1 MDIIAIIISFFAL
14 MASAASACISWRQY
28 YSSEKIGDK
37 FIACLA
43 KNMKELKRTIL
54 MMDGGLEDK
63 NRILFI
69 ETIHDLMLYQ
79 INEKDKLKFLTKEQR
94 DLLSVLQETI
104 EDCVGN
110 IFAKTSAEDVEF
122 NRGVASNAI
131 KEFLKKI

>member
-14 MASAASACISWRQY
+14 MASAASAYISWRQY
-28 YSSEKIGDK
+28 CSSEKIGDK
-37 FIACLA
+37 FMACLV

-54 MMDGGLEDK
+54 MMDSGLEDK

-79 INEKDKLKFLTKEQR
+79 INEKDKQKFLTKEQR
-94 DLLSVLQETI
+94 DLLSTLQETI

-110 IFAKTSAEDVEF
+110 IFAKASVEDVEF

-131 KEFLKKI
+131 KDFLKTI

>member
-14 MASAASACISWRQY
+14 IASVASTYISWRQY

-37 FIACLA
+37 FIACLV

-94 DLLSVLQETI
+94 DLLSILQETI

-110 IFAKTSAEDVEF
+110 IFAKASVEDIEF

>member
-14 MASAASACISWRQY
+14 MASAASAYISWRQY
-28 YSSEKIGDK
+28 CSSEKIGDK
-37 FIACLA
+37 FMACLV

-54 MMDGGLEDK
+54 MIEDK

-79 INEKDKLKFLTKEQR
+79 INEKDKQKFLTKEQR
-94 DLLSVLQETI
+94 DLLSTLQETI

-110 IFAKTSAEDVEF
+110 IFAKASVEDVEF

-131 KEFLKKI
+131 KDFLKTI

>member
-1 MDIIAIIISFFAL
+1 M
-14 MASAASACISWRQY
+14 
-28 YSSEKIGDK
+28 
-37 FIACLA
+37 ACLV

-54 MMDGGLEDK
+54 MMDSGLEDK

-79 INEKDKLKFLTKEQR
+79 INEKDKQKFLTKEQR
-94 DLLSVLQETI
+94 DLLSTLQETI

-110 IFAKTSAEDVEF
+110 IFAKASVEDVEF

-131 KEFLKKI
+131 KDFLKTI